1 MDAMTVEV
9 FVPKNDVT
17 PAERR
22 KAVQIVAAQEPEL
35 AEKIGDALSEEE
47 DPVLALLKTALDR
60 AATLGDAQVE
70 AIRTLSSELKSE
82 ARTSRLW
89 LIALVFG
96 SMVLNSGLVG
106 VSMVLRTGSWT
117 MSTSTPS
124 TEPLHTTATDIEGGV
139 KD

>member
-1 MDAMTVEV
+1 MTVEV